1 MLFRKIKWWEK
12 WRCSWCPPPPD
23 LIQEVQNLSLDI
35 QRTGTNIAIMTE
47 VPSRHPAGRVPS
59 DEALSNTRD
68 VSQEKSF
75 YVFNNIWNG
84 FLPICMTLPK
94 TEVLSTVLQFHL
106 RCRNWYWHSLMPVL
120 APSPMYC
127 MWSWYKWQSFF
138 CPWESPASWLQRGC
152 APMIYTSDIWT
163 GLFIPSDLKREG
175 VGGRCAFKIYV
186 NSQGG
191 PPENM
196 SAIQKF
202 KHTDAF
208 SLLLVLMTKYETG
221 FIELLCLNSTQKT
234 EALYS
239 PYPAIWLLS

>member
-1 MLFRKIKWWEK
+1 MGP
-12 WRCSWCPPPPD
+12 C
-23 LIQEVQNLSLDI
+23 
-35 QRTGTNIAIMTE
+35 
-47 VPSRHPAGRVPS
+47 
-59 DEALSNTRD
+59 
-68 VSQEKSF
+68 
-75 YVFNNIWNG
+75 
-84 FLPICMTLPK
+84 
-94 TEVLSTVLQFHL
+94 
-106 RCRNWYWHSLMPVL
+106 HSEH
-120 APSPMYC
+120 S
-127 MWSWYKWQSFF
+127 
-138 CPWESPASWLQRGC
+138 ER
-152 APMIYTSDIWT
+152 
-163 GLFIPSDLKREG
+163 REG